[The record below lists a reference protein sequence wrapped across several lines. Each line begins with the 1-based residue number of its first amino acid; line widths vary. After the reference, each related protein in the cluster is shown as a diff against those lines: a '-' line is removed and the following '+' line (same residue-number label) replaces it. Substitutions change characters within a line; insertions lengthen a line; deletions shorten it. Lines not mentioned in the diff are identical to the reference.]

1 MTKHS
6 KYQAVNI
13 KRTPDSNEESGIAKY
28 EWQETKHGEIP
39 KANITM
45 FDLAGR
51 SIKVCNGF
59 SFRATPLK
67 GDLS

>member
-1 MTKHS
+1 MTKHF
-6 KYQAVNI
+6 KYQAVKI

-28 EWQETKHGEIP
+28 EWQDPTEYEIP
-39 KANITM
+39 KADITI

-67 GDLS
+67 GDIN